1 MFQNCNVFPVYLKKE
16 FLQSALYM
24 LRRKKIN
31 IIRKILKFSKLSSK
45 YSCRLKALLKTL
57 TTEQLNVLMK
67 CLQSKGGIESDCIL
81 CGSELS
87 RQGHLPSSS
96 PEQTEIKLLLAQA
109 FRFPELTEEAFLKSL
124 VCCSRRYC
132 KPGDEQ
138 CINPYHT
145 SLVVDTR
152 GVLLLSSNLQLFVSS
167 LSLLVLVIQ
176 WVKKVGLRYRQG
188 FRDWA
193 SQVQLTWVR
202 C

>member
-1 MFQNCNVFPVYLKKE
+1 MFQNYNVFPVYLKKE
-16 FLQSALYM
+16 FLQSTLYM

-67 CLQSKGGIESDCIL
+67 CLQSKGGIDSDCIL
-81 CGSELS
+81 YRSELS
-87 RQGHLPSSS
+87 RHGHLPSS
-96 PEQTEIKLLLAQA
+96 PEQTEIKVLLAQA
-109 FRFPELTEEAFLKSL
+109 FRFPELTEESFLKSL

-145 SLVVDTR
+145 SLVVDTT
-152 GVLLLSSNLQLFVSS
+152 GVLLLSMNLQLLF
-167 LSLLVLVIQ
+167 
-176 WVKKVGLRYRQG
+176 
-188 FRDWA
+188 
-193 SQVQLTWVR
+193 QV
-202 C
+202 